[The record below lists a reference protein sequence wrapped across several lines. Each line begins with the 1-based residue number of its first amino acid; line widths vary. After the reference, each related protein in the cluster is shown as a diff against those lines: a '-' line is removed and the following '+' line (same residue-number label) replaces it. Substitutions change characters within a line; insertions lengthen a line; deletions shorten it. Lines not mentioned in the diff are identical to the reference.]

1 MSKRKKVL
9 VVEDDKDCRDLI
21 SLILEDDYAIS
32 TAADGEEALKAIER
46 DMPDIVLLD
55 IMIPH
60 IDGWE
65 VLRRIRSD
73 ERFKDLVVLAVTALA
88 SEESRQRAIRDGA
101 TDYVIKPFDPEELLE
116 VVATYTKS

>member
-1 MSKRKKVL
+1 MSERKKIL
-9 VVEDDKDCRDLI
+9 VIEDDSDCRDLI

-32 TAADGEEALKAIER
+32 TVADGEEAMKAIER
-46 DMPDIVLLD
+46 DTPDIVLLD
-55 IMIPH
+55 IMIPR

-73 ERFKDLVVLAVTALA
+73 DRYKNLVVLAVTALA
-88 SEESRQRAIRDGA
+88 SEESRQRAIREGA

-116 VVATYTKS
+116 VVATYAK